1 MQTNGHASA
10 ARSAHGRAVTA
21 VTRARLGRCTSS
33 FRPRQSVFGIST
45 QILGL
50 HNRPRNCVASISHG
64 DAGAQSPS
72 AGPGTLSDDPVQ
84 PAASGPP
91 VKVLFRETS
100 VKADRDPASLT
111 AKELAILVNGLPRH
125 YRHKHVP
132 PELVE
137 EAFDG
142 GMLTLHE
149 LARTLKVD
157 LNVAVKHIGEKGQL
171 RKALRLTDYLVRTQ
185 KANEHT
191 LAAFFQACR
200 NVDRPTAA
208 ARVWEMW
215 VPVCLDSPTLLC

>member
-1 MQTNGHASA
+1 MQRNRYSSA
-10 ARSAHGRAVTA
+10 ARNAHCGAVTA
-21 VTRARLGRCTSS
+21 VTRARLPGCTSS
-33 FRPRQSVFGIST
+33 FQPRQPGCKLVT
-45 QILGL
+45 QLVGR
-50 HNRPRNCVASISHG
+50 HSRRRNCVASSAHVDG
-64 DAGAQSPS
+64 GAASQS
-72 AGPGTLSDDPVQ
+72 AGPATLSDDPVQ

-91 VKVLFRETS
+91 VKELYRQTS
-100 VKADRDPASLT
+100 AKADRDPTGLT
-111 AKELAILVNGLPRH
+111 AEELATLVNGLPRRF
-125 YRHKHVP
+125 RHKHVP

-149 LARTLKVD
+149 LARTLKLD

-191 LAAFFQACR
+191 LAAFFQACKT
-200 NVDRPTAA
+200 VDRPTAA

-215 VPVCLDSPTLLC
+215 VPVCPDSP